1 MPLLDLADGTCW
13 FLKGQSMAILV
24 LPCAHHRRSHF
35 IDAVMKL
42 ALCAGIGQG
51 RVPESGYM
59 LLRLFES
66 SDEVSC
72 FCIVRAHLVLERF
85 PGDERGLVG
94 A

>member
-1 MPLLDLADGTCW
+1 
-13 FLKGQSMAILV
+13 MAIPALSFFSAQADSAF
-24 LPCAHHRRSHF
+24 L
-35 IDAVMKL
+35 DAVVKP
-42 ALCAGIGQG
+42 AVCAGVGQG
-51 RVPESGYM
+51 HVPESGYM
-59 LLRLFES
+59 FQRLFES